1 MVDEFSAYYTEF
13 LDGVYDCVDR
23 IVLNA
28 YFQMGVTPGG
38 FRTWWRLLEGS
49 DQNLDNTHLMRM
61 AGHFSRRIHAYASA
75 NKIPIIHCEKGERK
89 HEIAEEFIPINPNF
103 SGVFVIFVSRA
114 PAQVW
119 DVQQSKEGK
128 IINIAHKKS
137 LQYVNH
143 YSFHIMDRE
152 WGHVT
157 IKMCGHPPF
166 GAQIILNGH
175 EFVACQ
181 ARKEA
186 IQFTKVDNCFTQVS
200 NAVCLAKIADTLC
213 SLDTIGQLTRI
224 CERWIYSSCLC
235 FALSSDEQMQTGF
248 HYSYSVYQAEYS
260 RNLIFTRGSE
270 MDQIF
275 QGVIDRTRGP
285 LDVKIIKTIFGAKRR
300 PFKSKNRKKDPRLEI
315 VVEKPTYDLT
325 IFKIHFGKITAKM
338 YTKGERVLR
347 IEIIV
352 HNSKELHCGRS
363 LEKFPEIVLRLKGI
377 IEQFL
382 AVIRYMDASFISS
395 DSLDNLVLPSFV
407 GKTRVGGVDIQ
418 KPRMRIVL
426 EAITALA
433 AMPGGFCLSDLVAK
447 VHEITGTK
455 EYTLRCAA
463 YDLRKLRGKNLIRKI
478 NKSRRYEVTPEGIQS
493 AVALFTLREKVI
505 KPVLAGIAKPKRGP
519 KPKYQ
524 NPIDTHYDTLRV
536 EMSKLFQALGIAG

>member
-1 MVDEFSAYYTEF
+1 
-13 LDGVYDCVDR
+13 
-23 IVLNA
+23 
-28 YFQMGVTPGG
+28 
-38 FRTWWRLLEGS
+38 
-49 DQNLDNTHLMRM
+49 M
-61 AGHFSRRIHAYASA
+61 AGRFSRRVRAYAAA
-75 NKIPIIHCEKGERK
+75 NKIPIIDCEKGERK
-89 HEIAEEFIPINPNF
+89 HEIAEDFIPIDPNF
-103 SGVFVIFVSRA
+103 SGVFLILVSRA

-128 IINIAHKKS
+128 IVNIAHKKS
-137 LQYVNH
+137 WQYVNH

-181 ARKEA
+181 AQKEG
-186 IQFTKVDNCFTQVS
+186 IQFAKVGNCFTQVS
-200 NAVCLAKIADTLC
+200 NAVYLAKIADTLC
-213 SLDTIGQLTRI
+213 STDTIGQLNQV

-235 FALSSDEQMQTGF
+235 FALNSDEQEQTGF
-248 HYSYSVYQAEYS
+248 HYNYSVFQVEYS
-260 RNLIFTRGSE
+260 RNLIFTRGNE
-270 MDQIF
+270 MDQVF
-275 QGVIDRTRGP
+275 QGVVDRTRGP
-285 LDVKIIKTIFGAKRR
+285 LDVKMVKTIFGAKKR
-300 PFKSKNRKKDPRLEI
+300 PIRSKKQKKEPRLES
-315 VVEKPTYDLT
+315 VVEKPAYNLT

-363 LEKFPEIVLRLKGI
+363 LEKFSTIVLRLKGI

-382 AVIRYMDASFISS
+382 AVVHFADVSFVSV
-395 DSLDNLVLPSFV
+395 DSLDHLALPSLV

-418 KPRMRIVL
+418 KPRTRAVL

-433 AMPGGFCLSDLVAK
+433 AMPGGFCLSDIVTK
-447 VHEITGTK
+447 VHENTGK
-455 EYTLRCAA
+455 NDYTLRYAA

-478 NKSRRYEVTPEGIQS
+478 NKSRRYETTPEGIQTV
-493 AVALFTLREKVI
+493 VALFVIREKVI
-505 KPVLAGIAKPKRGP
+505 KPVLAGFANPIRGP
-519 KPKYQ
+519 KPRHQ
-524 NPIDTHYDTLRV
+524 NLCDTHYETLQV
-536 EMSKLFQALGIAG
+536 EMGKLFQVLGIAG

>member
-1 MVDEFSAYYTEF
+1 MTDEFCAYYEEF
-13 LDGVYDCVDR
+13 LEGTYDCVDR

-28 YFQMGVTPGG
+28 YFKMGMAPAG

-61 AGHFSRRIHAYASA
+61 AGRFSRRVRAYAAA
-75 NKIPIIHCEKGERK
+75 NEIPIIDCEKGERK

-103 SGVFVIFVSRA
+103 CGVFLILVSRA

-128 IINIAHKKS
+128 IVNIAHKKNW
-137 LQYVNH
+137 QHVNH

-166 GAQIILNGH
+166 GAQIMLNGH

-181 ARKEA
+181 ARKEG
-186 IQFTKVDNCFTQVS
+186 IQFTKVGNCFTQVS
-200 NAVCLAKIADTLC
+200 NAVHLAKIADTLC
-213 SLDTIGQLTRI
+213 SLNTIGQLTQV

-235 FALSSDEQMQTGF
+235 FALSSDEQEQTGF
-248 HYSYSVYQAEYS
+248 HYNYSVFQVEYS
-260 RNLIFTRGSE
+260 RNLIFTRGNE
-270 MDQIF
+270 MDQVF
-275 QGVIDRTRGP
+275 QGVVDRTRGP
-285 LDVKIIKTIFGAKRR
+285 LDVKMVKTIFGAKKR
-300 PFKSKNRKKDPRLEI
+300 PTRSKKRKKEPRLES
-315 VVEKPTYDLT
+315 VVEKPAYNLT

-363 LEKFPEIVLRLKGI
+363 VEKFPTIVLRLKDI

-382 AVIRYMDASFISS
+382 TVVHYADASFISVN
-395 DSLDNLVLPSFV
+395 SLDHLAFPSLV

-418 KPRMRIVL
+418 KPRTRAVL

-433 AMPGGFCLSDLVAK
+433 AMPGGFCLSDIVAK
-447 VHEITGTK
+447 VHENTGKK
-455 EYTLRCAA
+455 EYTLRYAA

-478 NKSRRYEVTPEGIQS
+478 NKSRRYETTPEGIQTI
-493 AVALFTLREKVI
+493 VALFVIREKVI
-505 KPVLAGIAKPKRGP
+505 KPVLAGISKTKRDSKPRC
-519 KPKYQ
+519 Q
-524 NPIDTHYDTLRV
+524 NPSDICYDTLRV
-536 EMSKLFQALGIAG
+536 EMDKLFQVLGIAA